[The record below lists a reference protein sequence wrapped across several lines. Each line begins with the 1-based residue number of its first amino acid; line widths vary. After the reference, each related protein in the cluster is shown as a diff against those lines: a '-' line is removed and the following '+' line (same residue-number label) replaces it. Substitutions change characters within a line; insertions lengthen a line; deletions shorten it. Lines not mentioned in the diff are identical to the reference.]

1 MKELDLDIKTRV
13 ELSVKQKKQIEYELI
28 GHIIPHEGHV
38 IWQINKETLQ
48 IERAKFSNATYV
60 FGGENKK
67 EIILFDDMQKRID
80 NVKKS
85 ICNGK
90 DIRFDNPSIG
100 RSTVWKPT
108 CQLRWK
114 IKDIDFDIINK
125 QKVLQQMWQGDMGE
139 QEWKDIEL
147 AQE

>member
-67 EIILFDDMQKRID
+67 EII
-80 NVKKS
+80 
-85 ICNGK
+85 
-90 DIRFDNPSIG
+90 
-100 RSTVWKPT
+100 
-108 CQLRWK
+108 
-114 IKDIDFDIINK
+114 IKDGYAYVSALNK
-125 QKVLQQMWQGDMGE
+125 KNALKKYKNKTNGSKQVDKNPL
-139 QEWKDIEL
+139 IL
-147 AQE
+147 